1 MLRPLL
7 RLLLAIGG
15 GSLATLLVALLEAR
29 AVGASVLEAGAPSAP
44 PTWTLFLGE
53 LGVLFPAAVGIGGFI
68 GLTAIL
74 LDPGEPTSPLEK
86 LAVLREGPVLD
97 RLRAAAIAPIVVF
110 ILFSWTV
117 GSAHAARSSLAAGK
131 PPESGLTVGIASMGV
146 LLASILVGLALLP
159 LLRRVLALGSDSI
172 PQLLDPA
179 LTGTIALLTA
189 AMIFG
194 FGIWSGDTGGEGGG
208 PLGIFGVLKR
218 QELDLRVVSN
228 AAVVALGAYV
238 APIAFGRTNLVDQ
251 RGQVRGPPVLGAA
264 AAIGLVLALA
274 VLCLNAARGLGEPPT
289 VARGIEKH
297 APLGKVTLG
306 FLRKLTDHDK
316 DGYSARFGGGDC
328 NDNDKLI
335 NPAALDIPGNN
346 IDEDCSGADTPAPV
360 VVEVKEPPPEET
372 GKPPRSFN
380 VILITVDTLRP
391 DLGFYGYK
399 PDLIS
404 PNLDKL
410 AEKGTVFENAYSMAS
425 YTGKAVGPM
434 LIGKYPSETFTEFA
448 HFNTYFE
455 SNVFVAE
462 RARDAGVRTF
472 AAMCHFYFKLPTGLR
487 QGFDVWDT
495 SALPV
500 GMGDNDTSVTS
511 ERMSDAALK
520 LLESAENTSPAP
532 LETNNNASNDA
543 GNNADPDAGAEADA
557 AISKPDAGAAPAEK
571 RRFFAWFHYFDPHAQ
586 YVPHQGAPDLGP
598 PKGPQGASRLIY
610 DQEVWY
616 TDKHIGRVLDYV
628 ASQPW
633 GEDTAIIVTADHG
646 EAFYEHG
653 MLFHGAEI
661 WNELVRV
668 PLLVYVPGAE
678 PRRVAANRSSID
690 IAPTILDLLGL
701 KQPEEGELRGKS
713 LTPDVYLPKGGEHEV
728 RDVYVD
734 MPQGPFNGPRRALIH
749 GPAPGMKL
757 IHSGGAMY
765 QLFDL
770 AEDPGERKDL
780 SSDKEKLQP
789 MIARMQQLRAR
800 LKEVEQKP
808 RQ

>member
-1 MLRPLL
+1 VLKPLL

-29 AVGASVLEAGAPSAP
+29 AVAASILESGAPTAP
-44 PTWTLFLGE
+44 PTWALLLGE
-53 LGVLFPAAVGIGGFI
+53 MGVLFPAAIGIGG
-68 GLTAIL
+68 GVGVTAIL
-74 LDPGEPTSPLEK
+74 LDPGEPVSPLER
-86 LAVLREGPVLD
+86 LAALREGPVLD
-97 RLRAAAIAPIVVF
+97 RLRAAATAPILVF
-110 ILFSWTV
+110 ITFAWAV
-117 GSAHAARSSLAAGK
+117 GTAHAARSALAAGK
-131 PPESGLTVGIASMGV
+131 PAEAGLTVGIASMGV
-146 LLASILVGLALLP
+146 FVAAILVGLAFLP
-159 LLRRVLALGSDSI
+159 LMRRVLALGSETV

-179 LTGTIALLTA
+179 LTGTIALLAVTLV
-189 AMIFG
+189 FS

-218 QELDLRVVSN
+218 QELDLRIVAN

-238 APIAFGRTNLVDQ
+238 APIAFGRTNLVDT
-251 RGQVRGPPVLGAA
+251 RGQVRSAPVLGAA

-274 VLCLNAARGLGEPPT
+274 VLCLNAARALGEPPT

-297 APLGKVTLG
+297 APLGKVSLA
-306 FLRKLTDHDK
+306 FLRRLTDHDK

-328 NDNDKLI
+328 NDSDKAI
-335 NPAALDIPGNN
+335 NPGALDIPGNN

-360 VVEVKEPPPEET
+360 VMELKDTPPPDA
-372 GKPPRSFN
+372 GAKPARSFN

-391 DLGFYGYK
+391 DLGFMGYHK
-399 PDLIS
+399 LIS

-410 AEKGTVFENAYSMAS
+410 AEKGTVFDNAYSMAS

-448 HFNTYFE
+448 HFNTYHE
-455 SNVFVAE
+455 QNVFVAE

-520 LLESAENTSPAP
+520 LLESSENVTPAF
-532 LETNNNASNDA
+532 EADADA
-543 GNNADPDAGAEADA
+543 GVDAGA
-557 AISKPDAGAAPAEK
+557 GEK

-586 YVPHQGAPDLGP
+586 YVPHEGAPDFGP
-598 PKGPQGASRLIY
+598 PKGAQASRLIY

-661 WNELVRV
+661 WNELVRI
-668 PLLVYVPGAE
+668 PLIVYVPGAD
-678 PRRVAANRSSID
+678 PRRVLANRSSID
-690 IAPTILDLLGL
+690 IAPTILDLLGA
-701 KQPEEGELRGKS
+701 KIPEGDELRGKS
-713 LTPDVYLPKGGEHEV
+713 LLADVYLPKGGEHEV

-734 MPQGPFNGPRRALIH
+734 MPQGPFNGPRRALIT

-757 IHSGGAMY
+757 IHSGGAQY

-770 AEDPGERKDL
+770 AEDPGEKKDL

-789 MIARMQQLRAR
+789 VLTRMQQMRAR
-800 LKEVEQKP
+800 LKEVEQK
-808 RQ
+808 QKQ